1 MLERDKEYVI
11 NIDALGYEGE
21 GIGRIEGIPVFIQGV
36 LIGEKVKIIITK
48 IKKNFAYGKLLEI
61 LEESNERRIPK
72 CGNFDKCGGCTL
84 QHLNYSGQLDFKYN
98 RVKDCI
104 RKIAGLNE
112 NIVKYPLGMDNEIRY
127 RNKVQFPVGLVNG
140 KVSIGFFSEKTHEII
155 DMDTC
160 MLQDE
165 ESEEVVRIIRKW
177 IDTYNI
183 IPAKNNGKFYDKG
196 LLRHIVIRKSFKTNE
211 IMIVLVTTD
220 KKIPYKQ
227 ELINSLIQQ
236 MPNIKSIIQ
245 NINNKDINWVM
256 GEKCITLYGKDYI
269 CDYIGK
275 YKFNISALSFF
286 QVNPVQTDVLYNK
299 ALEYAD
305 LSGNEIVFDAY
316 CGTGTITLFL
326 SQKAK
331 KVYGV
336 EIIEQAIENAKINAK
351 ENNISN
357 SEFFVGKSEVVIPK
371 LIQQGIKPDVI
382 VVDPP
387 RKGCDVK
394 LLNAIGEAAPEKVVY
409 VSCDP
414 STLARDL
421 KILEERGYK
430 TIEVQPVDM
439 FPMTKHVETVCLLS
453 KLHEAKH
460 HINVKVDMDELDLTS
475 AEAKATYKE
484 IEEWVQEHYGFH
496 VTNLNIA
503 QVKQKHGIIERENY
517 NKPKSENSRQPG
529 CPEEKV
535 KAIEDAMRHFQMI

>member
-1 MLERDKEYVI
+1 MLEKDKEYIV

-21 GIGRIEGIPVFIQGV
+21 GIARVDGIPVFIQGA
-36 LIGEKVKIIITK
+36 LIGEEVRISIIKV
-48 IKKNFAYGKLLEI
+48 KKNFAFGKLIEI
-61 LEESNERRIPK
+61 LKESIERRVPK
-72 CGNFDKCGGCTL
+72 CGSFNKCGGCTL
-84 QHLNYSGQLDFKYN
+84 QHLTYDGQLDFKYN

-104 RKIAGLNE
+104 KKIAGLDD
-112 NIVKYPLGMDNEIRY
+112 NIVKYPIGMNNEYRY

-140 KVSIGFFSEKTHEII
+140 KVSIGFFSERTHEII
-155 DMDTC
+155 DMDSC
-160 MLQDE
+160 ILQDE
-165 ESEEVVRIIRKW
+165 ESEKVVRIIRRW

-183 IPAKNNGKFYDKG
+183 IPAKKDGKFYSKG
-196 LLRHIVIRKSFKTNE
+196 LIRHIVIRKSFKTE
-211 IMIVLVTTD
+211 DVMVVLVTTD
-220 KKIPYKQ
+220 KSIPHKE
-227 ELINSLIQQ
+227 ELISDLTKEI
-236 MPNIKSIIQ
+236 PSVRSIIQ

-256 GEKCITLYGKDYI
+256 GEKCINLYGEDYI
-269 CDYIGK
+269 SDYIGN

-305 LSGNEIVFDAY
+305 LSGNEVVFDAY

-326 SQKAK
+326 SQRAK

-357 SEFFVGKSEVVIPK
+357 AEFFVGKSEVVIPR
-371 LIQQGIKPDVI
+371 LIEDGTKPDVI

-421 KILEERGYK
+421 KILEEHGYK

-439 FPMTKHVETVCLLS
+439 FPMTKHVENVALL
-453 KLHEAKH
+453 
-460 HINVKVDMDELDLTS
+460 VK
-475 AEAKATYKE
+475 K
-484 IEEWVQEHYGFH
+484 
-496 VTNLNIA
+496 
-503 QVKQKHGIIERENY
+503 
-517 NKPKSENSRQPG
+517 
-529 CPEEKV
+529 
-535 KAIEDAMRHFQMI
+535 